1 MKHKLIMV
9 EGIPGSGKTTF
20 AKKIAARLRD
30 LGYNAT
36 CYNESDIHPADLSWI
51 AVLTAAQ
58 YEQLLQKWPAYAD
71 QIRAQA
77 WQESNRILVAY
88 SNVEVTRKEDNAL
101 YDDFAPYEVYDGKW
115 SLADFTA
122 IHLERWQRFAN
133 QAQQEEH
140 IAVFECAWLQNHVN
154 ELMMFHNKTQAEM
167 LQHLQQLWDIVAPL
181 NPLVIYL
188 QPEDVTDSIAKVSAA
203 RVNKQG
209 EPVWRDRVIEV
220 VCQSPFGKAHQLQ
233 GMAGMTEYFRI
244 RNQVELQMLKQLPAG
259 ARIFT
264 RSGDDWQ
271 TLWQQ
276 VDTLLAG
283 KFQPGDVHAFATNAF
298 TPH

>member
-1 MKHKLIMV
+1 MDHRLIIV
-9 EGIPGSGKTTF
+9 EGIPGSGKTTI
-20 AKKIAARLRD
+20 AKKVAAWLNQHN
-30 LGYNAT
+30 LKAT
-36 CYNESDIHPADLSWI
+36 CYNESDFHPADLSWI
-51 AVLTAAQ
+51 AVLTAGQ
-58 YEQLLQKWPAYAD
+58 YEHLLNKWPAYTA

-77 WQESNRILVAY
+77 WQEADQILVTY
-88 SNVEVTRKEDNAL
+88 SNVEVSCKEDEAL

-122 IHLERWQRFAN
+122 IHLERWQRFAD
-133 QAQQEEH
+133 QAQQENH

-154 ELMMFHNKTQAEM
+154 ELMMFHNKSLEEM
-167 LQHLQQLWDIVAPL
+167 LQHLQRLWDIVATL
-181 NPLVIYL
+181 DPLVIYL
-188 QPEDVTDSIAKVSAA
+188 QPEDVTDSIAKVSAT

-209 EPVWRDRVIEV
+209 EPVWRDRVIDV

-259 ARIFT
+259 AHIFT

-271 TLWQQ
+271 ALWQQ
-276 VDTLLAG
+276 VDTLLT
-283 KFQPGDVHAFATNAF
+283 KIY
-298 TPH
+298 TPEV

>member
-1 MKHKLIMV
+1 MQHKLIMV
-9 EGIPGSGKTTF
+9 EGVPGSGKTTF

-36 CYNESDIHPADLSWI
+36 CYNESDFHPADLSWI
-51 AVLTAAQ
+51 AVLTADQ
-58 YEQLLQKWPAYAD
+58 YESLLNKWPAYTE
-71 QIRAQA
+71 QIQAQA
-77 WQESNRILVAY
+77 WQEADQILVAY
-88 SNVEVTRKEDNAL
+88 SNVEVTRKEDEAL

-133 QAQQEEH
+133 QAQKEDQ

-154 ELMMFHNKTQAEM
+154 ELMMFHNKSQEEM

-181 NPLVIYL
+181 DPLVIYL

-220 VCQSPFGKAHQLQ
+220 VCQSPFGKAHQLN

-259 ARIFT
+259 AHIFT
-264 RSGDDWQ
+264 RSGDNWQ
-271 TLWQQ
+271 ALWQQ
-276 VDTLLAG
+276 VDTLLRR
-283 KFQPGDVHAFATNAF
+283 FF
-298 TPH
+298 